1 MTDAANPK
9 ALILIVD
16 DIRGNIH
23 ALIDTLRESYAVIA
37 ATNGEKALALAAR
50 KPQPDLILLDIK
62 MPGMD
67 GYEVLR
73 RLKADAATAD
83 IPVIFVTALSEPA
96 EESKGLKMGA
106 ADYVTK
112 PIDPDLLKM
121 RLLTQLQLRRYRGK
135 HVLGRSSKE
144 LPELTSASILVVDD
158 TPENVHE
165 LVSALSD
172 EYRVTMANNGLKA
185 IELVQGPTPPD
196 LVLLDIRM
204 PNMDG
209 YEVCRRLKA
218 TEAGYRIPIL
228 FVSVLDEPIAKVQGF
243 SLGAADYITKPFD
256 IDETRARIRTHLQL
270 SRLRY
275 YFEQQVAQRTAAL
288 LAMTSQLQAT
298 LNAIP
303 DLLFEF
309 DLNGRYMNIH
319 APHPEALG
327 APKETLLGKLIPD
340 VLPPKAA
347 KVCMAALNEAH
358 ETGWSHGREYELELA
373 QGRFWFEASV
383 SRKEGLDSEDARFI
397 FLSRDI
403 TDRKQAE
410 AQLRKLSLAVEQSPE
425 SIIITNLQAEIEY
438 VNEAFVQKTGFSR
451 DEAIGENPRMLQSG
465 RTPPQTYASLW
476 GALKQGLPWK
486 GELHNKRKDGSEFL
500 EQCIIAPIRQA
511 DGSTSH
517 YVAIKEDITEKR
529 AAEERINTLAFYDSL
544 TGLPNRRLLLDRVQ
558 QSLAADTRSPHGS
571 ALLFIDLDHFKS
583 LNDTL
588 GHAEGDELLKQV
600 SARLLTCIRGCD
612 TAARLGGDEF
622 VVLLP
627 DLAKDEIEAA
637 TQTRL
642 AGERILSELRQSYSL
657 ANGQHHV
664 TASIGVALFGGALA
678 SDSSDPVI
686 RADQAMSQAKTAG
699 RDTLCFFDPE
709 VQAAADAQTAL
720 ETELGQGLEAGQF
733 LLHYQ
738 PQISLRTGEITG
750 LEALI
755 RWQHPDGKLVPPN
768 DFIPAA
774 ERIRLILPVGKWVI
788 EEACRQ
794 IRAWGEAGLPPV
806 KVAVNVSAHQ
816 FLNGDLDVIVSQAL
830 KRHDVAPHLLDVE
843 MTESVLMHDP
853 VAAGIMLERIKATG
867 VALSLDDFGTG
878 YSSLAYLSRF
888 PFNQL
893 KIDRSFVQKMVTDPG
908 AATIVRMII
917 DLAHRMRLNV
927 IAEGVE
933 TEAQLGF
940 LQKQD
945 CDQMQGYLFS
955 RPVPAQ
961 EISAL
966 LQASRKLPIAQREA
980 HPKRTLLL
988 VDDEPSILSSLRRIL
1003 RNDGYHILTAESGEQ
1018 ALELMASHKVQVLL
1032 SDQRMPGMTG
1042 TELLRRACIITP
1054 DTVRMILS
1062 GYTDL
1067 KTVTEAVN
1075 EGFIYKFLTKP
1086 WDADELRANIR
1097 EAFQHSG
1104 MSTKSTEVDTPKPA
1118 T

>member
-1 MTDAANPK
+1 MTDAANSQ

-16 DIRGNIH
+16 DVSGNIH
-23 ALIDTLRESYAVIA
+23 VLMDILRENYAVIA
-37 ATNGEKALALAAR
+37 ATNGEKALALAVR

-62 MPGMD
+62 MSGMD

-73 RLKADAATAD
+73 RLKADPETAD

-96 EESKGLKMGA
+96 EESRGVKMGA

-112 PIDPDLLKM
+112 PINPDLLKM
-121 RLLTQLQLRRYRGK
+121 RLLAQLQLRRYRSEYI
-135 HVLGRSSKE
+135 RSSTSEE
-144 LPELTSASILVVDD
+144 LQELTRSNILVIDD
-158 TPENVHE
+158 IPENVHE
-165 LVSALSD
+165 LVSAMSG
-172 EYRVTMANNGLKA
+172 EYRVTVANTGPKA

-196 LVLLDIRM
+196 LILLDIRM
-204 PNMDG
+204 PHMDG
-209 YEVCRRLKA
+209 YEVCRRIKA
-218 TEAGYRIPIL
+218 TKAGDRIPIL
-228 FVSVLDEPIAKVQGF
+228 FVSVLDEPIAKLQGF

-309 DLNGRYMNIH
+309 DLNGCCMDIH
-319 APHPEALG
+319 APHPEALS
-327 APKETLLGKLIPD
+327 APKETLLGKLIAD
-340 VLPPKAA
+340 VLLPSAA
-347 KVCMAALNEAH
+347 KVCMAALHEAH
-358 ETGWSHGREYELELA
+358 ETGWSHGQEYELELS

-383 SRKEGLDSEDARFI
+383 SRKASVNSGDTRFI
-397 FLSRDI
+397 FLARDI

-410 AQLRKLSLAVEQSPE
+410 AQVRKLSLAVEQSPE
-425 SIIITNLQAEIEY
+425 SVVITNLRAEIEY

-451 DEAIGENPRMLQSG
+451 EETIGKNPRVLQSG

-476 GALKQGLPWK
+476 AALNQGLPWK
-486 GELHNKRKDGSEFL
+486 GELYNKRKDGSEFL
-500 EQCIIAPIRQA
+500 EQCIIAPIRQGA
-511 DGSTSH
+511 DGISH
-517 YVAIKEDITEKR
+517 YVAVKEDITDKK

-544 TGLPNRRLLLDRVQ
+544 TGLPNRRLLLDRLQ
-558 QSLAADTRSPHGS
+558 HALAADTRNLRRG

-583 LNDTL
+583 ANDTL
-588 GHAEGDELLKQV
+588 GHADGDRLLKQV
-600 SARLLTCIRGCD
+600 SERLCTCIRGAD

-622 VVLLP
+622 VVLLQ
-627 DLAKDEIEAA
+627 DLAEDEIEAA
-637 TQTRL
+637 TQARIK
-642 AGERILSELRQSYSL
+642 GEKILTELRQPYSL
-657 ANGQHHV
+657 ASGPHHV
-664 TASIGVALFGGALA
+664 TASIGVALFGGSPG
-678 SDSSDPVI
+678 SDSSDPLI
-686 RADQAMSQAKTAG
+686 RADQAMSQAKISG
-699 RDTLCFFDPE
+699 RDMLCFFDPDI
-709 VQAAADAQTAL
+709 QAAADAQTAFETALSQAL
-720 ETELGQGLEAGQF
+720 EMGQF

-738 PQISLRTGEITG
+738 PQISLRTGKIAG

-755 RWQHPDGKLVPPN
+755 RWQQPDGKLVPPN

-774 ERIRLILPVGKWVI
+774 ERIRLILPLGQWVI
-788 EEACRQ
+788 DEACGQ
-794 IRAWGEAGLPPV
+794 IRAWREAGIPQV

-816 FLNGDLDVIVSQAL
+816 FLNGDLDVILSEAL
-830 KRHDVAPHLLDVE
+830 RRHDVAPHLLDVE

-853 VAAGIMLERIKATG
+853 DAARIMLERIKATG

-893 KIDRSFVQKMVTDPG
+893 KIDRSFVQNMVTDPG
-908 AATIVRMII
+908 SSTIVKMII

-940 LQKQD
+940 LQQQD

-955 RPVPAQ
+955 RPVPAR

-966 LQASRKLPIAQREA
+966 LQDGRKLPIAQHEA
-980 HPKRTLLL
+980 RPKKTLLL
-988 VDDEPSILSSLRRIL
+988 VDDELSILSSLRRLL
-1003 RNDGYHILTAESGEQ
+1003 RNEGYHILTAGSGEQ

-1032 SDQRMPGMTG
+1032 SDQRMPGMSG
-1042 TELLRRACIITP
+1042 TELLRRACVIAP

-1067 KTVTEAVN
+1067 KTVTDSVN
-1075 EGFIYKFLTKP
+1075 EGFIYKFLSKP
-1086 WDADELRANIR
+1086 WNDDELRSHIR
-1097 EAFQHSG
+1097 DAFQHSA
-1104 MSTKSTEVDTPKPA
+1104 MTEKSMEVDEG
-1118 T
+1118 

>member
-1 MTDAANPK
+1 
-9 ALILIVD
+9 VQ
-16 DIRGNIH
+16 H
-23 ALIDTLRESYAVIA
+23 A
-37 ATNGEKALALAAR
+37 
-50 KPQPDLILLDIK
+50 
-62 MPGMD
+62 
-67 GYEVLR
+67 
-73 RLKADAATAD
+73 
-83 IPVIFVTALSEPA
+83 
-96 EESKGLKMGA
+96 
-106 ADYVTK
+106 
-112 PIDPDLLKM
+112 
-121 RLLTQLQLRRYRGK
+121 
-135 HVLGRSSKE
+135 
-144 LPELTSASILVVDD
+144 
-158 TPENVHE
+158 
-165 LVSALSD
+165 
-172 EYRVTMANNGLKA
+172 
-185 IELVQGPTPPD
+185 
-196 LVLLDIRM
+196 
-204 PNMDG
+204 
-209 YEVCRRLKA
+209 
-218 TEAGYRIPIL
+218 
-228 FVSVLDEPIAKVQGF
+228 
-243 SLGAADYITKPFD
+243 
-256 IDETRARIRTHLQL
+256 
-270 SRLRY
+270 
-275 YFEQQVAQRTAAL
+275 
-288 LAMTSQLQAT
+288 
-298 LNAIP
+298 
-303 DLLFEF
+303 
-309 DLNGRYMNIH
+309 
-319 APHPEALG
+319 
-327 APKETLLGKLIPD
+327 
-340 VLPPKAA
+340 
-347 KVCMAALNEAH
+347 
-358 ETGWSHGREYELELA
+358 
-373 QGRFWFEASV
+373 
-383 SRKEGLDSEDARFI
+383 
-397 FLSRDI
+397 
-403 TDRKQAE
+403 
-410 AQLRKLSLAVEQSPE
+410 
-425 SIIITNLQAEIEY
+425 
-438 VNEAFVQKTGFSR
+438 
-451 DEAIGENPRMLQSG
+451 
-465 RTPPQTYASLW
+465 
-476 GALKQGLPWK
+476 
-486 GELHNKRKDGSEFL
+486 
-500 EQCIIAPIRQA
+500 
-511 DGSTSH
+511 
-517 YVAIKEDITEKR
+517 
-529 AAEERINTLAFYDSL
+529 
-544 TGLPNRRLLLDRVQ
+544 
-558 QSLAADTRSPHGS
+558 LAADTRSPHGS

-657 ANGQHHV
+657 ANGQHHA
-664 TASIGVALFGGALA
+664 TARIVVALFGGALA